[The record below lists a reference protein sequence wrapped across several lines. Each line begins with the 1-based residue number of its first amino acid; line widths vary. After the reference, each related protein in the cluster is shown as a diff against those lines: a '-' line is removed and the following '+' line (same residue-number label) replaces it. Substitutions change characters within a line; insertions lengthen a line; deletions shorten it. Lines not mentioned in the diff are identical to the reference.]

1 MSVLGWLLAAVL
13 VVLAVTVTAF
23 AWIPA
28 AVVLYW
34 KIGRYYYLAGSKWR
48 RVHFPF
54 MRAYS
59 FVAGVAGGFAE
70 RSGEQFDVTLALA
83 QTLRSQGERGSEEE
97 LRKLVRDAVDAGR
110 SFVWRPALAARLRL
124 QNPRLSDFK
133 LESGLDVIAAK
144 FAQADNSL
152 VVRFVVLELVRRRYD
167 EQVALDYLEA
177 ILNGRAT

>member
-1 MSVLGWLLAAVL
+1 VIGWLLAGVL

-59 FVAGVAGGFAE
+59 YAAGVVNGLAQEPGA
-70 RSGEQFDVTLALA
+70 QFDVTRALFY
-83 QTLRSQGERGSEEE
+83 TLRGQNERASDEE
-97 LRKLVRDAVDAGR
+97 LRALIREAVDAGR

-133 LESGLDVIAAK
+133 LESGLDAIAAK

-152 VVRFVVLELVRRRYD
+152 MIRFVILELVRRRYD

-177 ILNGRAT
+177 ILNSRAA

>member
-1 MSVLGWLLAAVL
+1 MIGWLLAVVL
-13 VVLAVTVTAF
+13 VAVAVMVTPF

-59 FVAGVAGGFAE
+59 HAAGVVGGLAQQ
-70 RSGEQFDVTLALA
+70 SGAQFDVTQALFR
-83 QTLRSQGERGSEEE
+83 TLRSQNERASDEE
-97 LRKLVRDAVDAGR
+97 LWTLIGQAIDTGR
-110 SFVWRPALAARLRL
+110 TFAWRTALAARLKM
-124 QNPRLSDFK
+124 QNPRLSDLK
-133 LESGLDVIAAK
+133 LDSGLDGIAAK
-144 FAQADNSL
+144 FAHPGNSL
-152 VVRFVVLELVRRRYD
+152 MVRFVIFEMVRQRYD